1 MLYAKQML
9 KIINLIE
16 QFKIL
21 TIMKKIILSLAAVF
35 AFGFANAQDENSGQ
49 TAKGKWLIEAN
60 TNFGAAHGANT
71 SFQFS
76 SADGSTAY
84 NLGLE
89 GGYFIMDDLAVK
101 AGFGFGGFKPD
112 GGESTTTVSYKIGA
126 KYYILKMI
134 PVQLDYSGASIKDV
148 DENPSYFGM
157 QAGYAIFL
165 GQNIS
170 IEPGVRFNKSLNDD
184 FYDDVFQV
192 NIGFA
197 LHF

>member
-1 MLYAKQML
+1 
-9 KIINLIE
+9 
-16 QFKIL
+16 
-21 TIMKKIILSLAAVF
+21 MKKIILTVAAF
-35 AFGFANAQDENSGQ
+35 CAFGFVSAQDENVGQ
-49 TAKGKWLIEAN
+49 TAKGKFLIEAN

-71 SFQFS
+71 SFQFA

-89 GGYFIMDDLAVK
+89 GGYFIMDDLALK
-101 AGFGFGGFKPD
+101 AGFGYGGSKPD
-112 GGESTTTVSYKIGA
+112 GGESTNTFSYKIGA
-126 KYYILKMI
+126 KYYILSMI
-134 PVQLDYSGASIKDV
+134 PVQVDYSGATIKDV

-165 GQNIS
+165 GQNVS
-170 IEPGVRFNKSLNDD
+170 IEPGLRFNKSLNDD
-184 FYDDVFQV
+184 FYNDVFQV